1 MSDPYAADVVLAL
14 AFNGSDG
21 STTLVDSSDRAHTV
35 TAVGSAAISASG
47 RDSRTCLS
55 LNGPGNYNQSNRVSV
70 SGNISDFAFAG
81 DFTVECWLHAF
92 GFGATWGS
100 FIFDTRN
107 SSASAGSGCALSYGW
122 GNIGNVI
129 SFNGT
134 SASLSSDAAPVT
146 GTWIHIAV
154 VRSASTV
161 KMYVNGVAQVATLT
175 DAATYPADKLLLGSS
190 GNYAGTTGISGY
202 LSDFRVTRAARY
214 TANFTPPARITD
226 ALGADGVLC
235 ATTYTFFPGNPIIN
249 RLVYA
254 GYKYGADKT
263 TWSFSCDDPVGS
275 TWTTEDTGNPL
286 FGNEGAMYLTYGTTY
301 SSSIKKFGDTSLF
314 FPGGAYLTLPSGAFT
329 VAAFTD
335 FTFECWINVAAS
347 YAPQPAALI
356 YGGGLNVGADPTVMI
371 AGNVFLNRIGQSPT
385 IALGTWHH
393 YAVCRKANII
403 RHYLNGNKFAEAL
416 STGALNVTQLGHG
429 HGPTAYYLDSIGFS
443 NNYAHYDANDFQPSL
458 TPFYFPPSSSGALMQ
473 VSCTF
478 IPGEATGTRIT
489 PTEAD
494 TQWNKTVL
502 LLGGGGNVGSK
513 VIADAKGRTVYNQSD
528 VVYSDAHKKFAQ
540 TSLYFNGASKVVIPP
555 ARNLDFIDGD
565 FTIDFWIYPT
575 RIQAS
580 AIYAKWSGS
589 VTRSYI
595 LALDA
600 DGKISF
606 TFRHATQNANTT
618 VTSLGAIPV
627 NEFTFVSVCKNG
639 NDYRVW
645 TGGAGGTVVTT
656 THTPYRYLSR
666 SAGGTAS
673 WDMEVVLGA
682 SGADGTEPDAYFQG
696 YIEDFRVTNGFARYT
711 DELYSPPTTGF
722 LKAGSGGEGDP
733 YWNDVKLLVHFD
745 EPNGTVL
752 NIREA
757 KGHAL
762 QLVGD
767 GYVNS
772 EGLYGGCF
780 YTGNSQFSRLQF
792 AYDSDIDLSSG
803 DFTLEVWSAGNPAN
817 GVIAG
822 NSYGQNS
829 RGWVIHA
836 KSEPTDP
843 TDERVGGLVQWTQWD
858 SNGVQDIAIG
868 PLFSFFWDH
877 QGYGAGK
884 KERWQLI
891 CVQRRGNDITIFVDG
906 VGATTTITRRP
917 AQITSDVFFG
927 TYPAHPSR
935 GFTFYDELRL
945 TKAARYVGNTMPIPT
960 GKYPEHAFSFGAA
973 VLSSYYALIPGQVKA
988 ASVVSGATIPTG
1000 YSVTPPLIIG
1010 KPTAEG
1016 PVISHGLSILA
1027 ADATGG
1033 EGFPE
1038 DFSFAVTLNTAQ
1050 AHSHAQ
1056 VFYVNDVAIAQGT
1069 KGVTARLGVT
1079 GVASAVL
1086 NSFKITETLALTG
1099 SVPGVAHAIL
1109 SPTEALTLSSTMSAV
1124 WGVVLRATVAIA
1136 DEAQRLM
1143 HQTVLDDFSLTT
1155 PATGTRQALSLT
1167 DALVTSDT
1175 AAPAWHR
1182 GADDTLGLGTTAAS
1196 LAKLRASVTDTTAF
1210 DGAPTLDLTLYVTVS
1225 EDVALDDVPA
1235 QTLLFQ
1241 AIVQDDVR
1249 FKAFFASPA
1258 YTAWAMNTRNAAVT
1272 QYTGFNFNSF
1282 AKMGERYLGANDQG
1296 LYWLDGDDDDG
1307 RTVKSR
1313 ITTGIIQPNGN
1324 KLAGVQYAYLGMRG
1338 DGQFVVTVT
1347 DEAGGAYN
1355 YTLTG
1360 SSMETARVA
1369 FGRGLKTRYFTFSLE
1384 SQGQDF
1390 DLDSV
1395 EFVTTEMARKVQR

>member
-1 MSDPYAADVVLAL
+1 MADVLIL
-14 AFNGSDG
+14 PFDGSNG
-21 STTLVDSSDRAHTV
+21 STTITDASASPKTV
-35 TAVGSAAISASG
+35 TAYGNAQISTAQSKYGGASLYLDG
-47 RDSRTCLS
+47 TGDYLGLGAPTDIADF
-55 LNGPGNYNQSNRVSV
+55 
-70 SGNISDFAFAG
+70 NIGGG
-81 DFTVECWLHAF
+81 DFTIECWVRPSGTGVYFVVGNLNDSNGNGHFWVILNSTYTGLHTVQF
-92 GFGATWGS
+92 GIQGTTFKFG
-100 FIFDTRN
+100 
-107 SSASAGSGCALSYGW
+107 SSALTANTWAHIALSR
-122 GNIGNVI
+122 
-129 SFNGT
+129 SGT
-134 SASLSSDAAPVT
+134 SLRCFVDGTQLDATKTLNNFT
-146 GTWIHIAV
+146 GTTNTGLRI
-154 VRSASTV
+154 
-161 KMYVNGVAQVATLT
+161 G
-175 DAATYPADKLLLGSS
+175 AAL
-190 GNYAGTTGISGY
+190 AGAYYYFYGY
-202 LSDFRVTRAARY
+202 IDDLRITKGEALY
-214 TANFTPPARITD
+214 TSNFTPPGPLVEAAAPGT
-226 ALGADGVLC
+226 AAGAVC

-249 RLVYA
+249 SLVYA

-275 TWTTEDTGNPL
+275 TWTTEDTGNPI

-301 SSSIKKFGDTSLF
+301 SSSVKKFGDTSLF
-314 FPGGAYLTLPSGAFT
+314 FPGGAYLTLPTGAFT
-329 VAAFTD
+329 VEAFAD
-335 FTFECWINVAAS
+335 CTFECWINVAAS

-385 IALGTWHH
+385 IDWGTWYH

-458 TPFYFPPSSSGALMQ
+458 TPFYFPPSSSGVMLQ
-473 VSCTF
+473 VGCTVV
-478 IPGEATGTRIT
+478 PGEATGTRIT

-513 VIADAKGRTVYNQSD
+513 VITDAKGRTVYNQSD

-589 VTRSYI
+589 ATRSYI

-656 THTPYRYLSR
+656 THTPYRYLTR
-666 SAGGTAS
+666 SAGDTAS

-711 DELYSPPTTGF
+711 DEAYAPPTTGF

-757 KGHAL
+757 RGHSF
-762 QLVGD
+762 QLIDNGHV
-767 GYVNS
+767 S
-772 EGLYGGCF
+772 SAGLYGGCF

-803 DFTLEVWSAGNPAN
+803 DFTLEVWGSGNPRN

-836 KSEPTDP
+836 KTEPTDP
-843 TDERVGGLVQWTQWD
+843 ADERSGGLVQWTQWD

-917 AQITSDVFFG
+917 APITADVFFG
-927 TYPAHPSR
+927 AYPINGTSN
-935 GFTFYDELRL
+935 GFTRYDELRL

-960 GKYPEHAFSFGAA
+960 GKYPEQAFSFGAA

-1000 YSVTPPLIIG
+1000 YSVIPPLIIG

-1050 AHSHAQ
+1050 AHNHAQ

-1079 GVASAVL
+1079 DVASAVL

-1155 PATGTRQALSLT
+1155 PAPGTRQALSLT

-1324 KLAGVQYAYLGMRG
+1324 KLSGVQYAYLGMRG

-1347 DEAGGAYN
+1347 DEAGGSYN

-1369 FGRGLKTRYFTFSLE
+1369 FGRGFKTRYFTFSLE

-1390 DLDSV
+1390 DLDTV
-1395 EFVTTEMARKVQR
+1395 EFITTEMARKVQR

>member
-1 MSDPYAADVVLAL
+1 MADVLIL
-14 AFNGSDG
+14 PFDGSNG
-21 STTLVDSSDRAHTV
+21 STTITDASASPKTV
-35 TAVGSAAISASG
+35 TVNGNAQISTTQSKYGGASGYFDGSGDYLSVPASTDFDFGSGDFTIQLWFKTSQTAQYACLIG
-47 RDSRTCLS
+47 RDSGGFSGGSYAILM
-55 LNGPGNYNQSNRVSV
+55 NGPG
-70 SGNISDFAFAG
+70 SGYIQFWNA
-81 DFTVECWLHAF
+81 
-92 GFGATWGS
+92 S
-100 FIFDTRN
+100 FST
-107 SSASAGSGCALSYGW
+107 SGPQ
-122 GNIGNVI
+122 
-129 SFNGT
+129 
-134 SASLSSDAAPVT
+134 LSSST
-146 GTWIHIAV
+146 GGYNDDSWHHLAITRSGSTTRMFVDGVEKSSNTWSGAI
-154 VRSASTV
+154 
-161 KMYVNGVAQVATLT
+161 ATLNQ
-175 DAATYPADKLLLGSS
+175 ALMV
-190 GNYAGTTGISGY
+190 GNDPGYSRYYAGYIDDLCITKGEA
-202 LSDFRVTRAARY
+202 LY
-214 TANFTPPARITD
+214 TSNFTPPGPLVEAAPGT
-226 ALGADGVLC
+226 AAGAVC

-249 RLVYA
+249 SLVYA

-301 SSSIKKFGDTSLF
+301 SSSIKQFGDTSLF
-314 FPGGAYLTLPSGAFT
+314 FPNSAYLAFPAGAFT

-335 FTFECWINVAAS
+335 FTFEFWINVAATS
-347 YAPQPAALI
+347 GSQTGAILYSSTTT
-356 YGGGLNVGADPTVMI
+356 GADPAI
-371 AGNVFLNRIGQSPT
+371 LLIGNTFTNRIGTSPAIT
-385 IALGTWHH
+385 HGVWYH

-403 RHYLNGNKFAEAL
+403 RHYLNGAKFAEAL
-416 STGALNVTQLGHG
+416 STAALNATTLGHG
-429 HGPTAYYLDSIGFS
+429 HVNFAYYLDSIGFS

-473 VSCTF
+473 VSCT
-478 IPGEATGTRIT
+478 IVPGEATGTRIT

-513 VIADAKGRTVYNQSD
+513 VITDAKGRTVYNQSD

-540 TSLYFNGASKVVIPP
+540 TSLYFNGASKLVIAP

-711 DELYSPPTTGF
+711 DEAYAPPTTGF

-757 KGHAL
+757 RGHSF
-762 QLVGD
+762 QLID
-767 GYVNS
+767 NGYVS
-772 EGLYGGCF
+772 SAGLYGGCF
-780 YTGNSQFSRLQF
+780 YTGLSQFSRLQL

-803 DFTLEVWSAGNPAN
+803 DFTLEVWGAGNPRN

-836 KSEPTDP
+836 KTEPTDP
-843 TDERVGGLVQWTQWD
+843 ADERSGGLVQWTQWD

-917 AQITSDVFFG
+917 APITADVFFG
-927 TYPAHPSR
+927 AYPINGTSN

-1324 KLAGVQYAYLGMRG
+1324 KLSGVQYAYLGMRG

-1347 DEAGGAYN
+1347 DEAGGSYN

-1369 FGRGLKTRYFTFSLE
+1369 FGRGFKTRYFTFSLE

-1390 DLDSV
+1390 DLDTV
-1395 EFVTTEMARKVQR
+1395 EFITTEMARKVQR